1 MSNGFDISKINF
13 GNLPDNFK
21 VEVNL
26 DNIST
31 KTSEGLKKAKIDITD
46 GLDKAEAENLLTE
59 LDEDENLVI
68 DDEEITAYANNKGI
82 EGKENEIKLLT
93 QSIIDET
100 GKTTEENKETEEETA
115 DIKVTI
121 QKWGSEPA
129 DGNKYANDCLRDRK
143 STRLN
148 SSH

>member
-82 EGKENEIKLLT
+82 EGKENE
-93 QSIIDET
+93 
-100 GKTTEENKETEEETA
+100 
-115 DIKVTI
+115 
-121 QKWGSEPA
+121 
-129 DGNKYANDCLRDRK
+129 DRK
-143 STRLN
+143 SVV
-148 SSH
+148 